1 MRLNV
6 PRHLA
11 AILLA
16 SAVAAG
22 CGRDPSTPEARRA
35 KADELIKAMS
45 ASLAA
50 AQSLTVDTVE
60 VRTGGTKPPEQ
71 LTRRIAVQRPAA
83 AYFKTTGDVTENEAF
98 YDGKHLTF
106 VWHKDKAWARGPM
119 PDTLDKALDFMATEY
134 AVNMAAADLFYSN
147 PYESFVTTDSTGGW
161 VGRETI
167 DGTACHHLA
176 FQAPVVDWELW
187 VAEGPQALPCRLKVT
202 YKQQAD
208 TPTSQLTFKGWNLAP
223 TLEADTFAAKVDPG
237 YERLYMVRAPTA
249 EPVAE
254 PSADTPP
261 APPAE
266 PTKQQ

>member
-16 SAVAAG
+16 GAMAAG
-22 CGRDPSTPEARRA
+22 CGRDPSTPEAKRA

-45 ASLAA
+45 ATLAA

-60 VRTGGTKPPEQ
+60 VRTGGSRPAEQ
-71 LTRRIAVQRPAA
+71 MTRHIAVQRPAA
-83 AYFKTTGDVTENEAF
+83 AYFKTTGDARENEAF
-98 YDGKHLTF
+98 YDGERLTF

-119 PDTLDKALDFMATEY
+119 PGTLDEALDFMATEY
-134 AVNMAAADLFYSN
+134 AVNMAAADLFYSS
-147 PYESFVTTDSTGGW
+147 PYESFITTASTGGW
-161 VGRETI
+161 AGRETI
-167 DGTACHHLA
+167 DGAACHHLA
-176 FQAPVVDWELW
+176 FQGPVVDWELW
-187 VAEGPQALPCRLKVT
+187 LAETPQALPCRLKVV

-208 TPTSQLTFKGWNLAP
+208 APTSQLTFKGWNLAP
-223 TLEADTFAAKVDPG
+223 TLAADAFAAKVDSG

-249 EPVAE
+249 EPVVEPAADMQPA
-254 PSADTPP
+254 PSAG
-261 APPAE
+261 